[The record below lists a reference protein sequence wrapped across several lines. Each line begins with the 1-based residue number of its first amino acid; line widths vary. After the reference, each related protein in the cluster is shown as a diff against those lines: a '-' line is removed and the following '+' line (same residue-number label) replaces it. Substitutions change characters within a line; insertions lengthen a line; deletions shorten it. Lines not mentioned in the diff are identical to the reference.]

1 MVPGQ
6 QSLYITRQEYEKA
19 RDALKADLKE
29 LINQERSDRKEGE
42 AELNSGIERMENK
55 LESMNSKL
63 SGLTITLLIAII
75 VAVLEFLLGKA

>member
-42 AELNSGIERMENK
+42 AELNNGIERMENK

-75 VAVLEFLLGKA
+75 VAVLEFLLWKA

>member
-6 QSLYITRQEYEKA
+6 QSLYITRQEYEKD
-19 RDALKADLKE
+19 RDILKCDLKE